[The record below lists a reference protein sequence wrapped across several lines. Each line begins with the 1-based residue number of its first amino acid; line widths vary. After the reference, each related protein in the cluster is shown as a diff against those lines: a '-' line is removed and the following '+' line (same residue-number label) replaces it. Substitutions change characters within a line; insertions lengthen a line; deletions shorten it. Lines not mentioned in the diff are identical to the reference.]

1 MAKIIIEIERVQG
14 PMFDASGISMP
25 IEAKISVKGNKDRH
39 DLIPTAI
46 AHKLAACY
54 SESLS
59 LGISSAFKS
68 IIIEAAKG
76 E

>member
-1 MAKIIIEIERVQG
+1 MAKIIIEIERDQG
-14 PMFDASGISMP
+14 PMFDASGISMSMK
-25 IEAKISVKGNKDRH
+25 AKISVKGSKDRH

-54 SESLS
+54 AETIKS
-59 LGISSAFKS
+59 GVSSALKVVL
-68 IIIEAAKG
+68 EETAN